1 MKNEEVRKVDLKNLK
16 MKSVLLCEACG
27 GYHPE
32 EECEIILVKIIKG
45 KNCTLNMTKEQTFAR
60 PTAQVVE
67 PTKVTINEN
76 IPANFSS
83 IPTGQVREI
92 VPNGI
97 KKNDP
102 RLLRPTVAGPSGMK
116 IPTMADMM
124 RDPSLS

>member
-1 MKNEEVRKVDLKNLK
+1 MKNEEVKKVEFKNLK
-16 MKSVLLCEACG
+16 MKTVLLCEACG
-27 GYHPE
+27 SYHPE

-60 PTAQVVE
+60 PTTPAVE
-67 PTKVTINEN
+67 IPKVTMNEN
-76 IPANFSS
+76 IPIGFSPMPAN
-83 IPTGQVREI
+83 QVREI

-102 RLLRPTVAGPSGMK
+102 RLLRPTVSGPGGMK

-124 RDPSLS
+124 KEPGS